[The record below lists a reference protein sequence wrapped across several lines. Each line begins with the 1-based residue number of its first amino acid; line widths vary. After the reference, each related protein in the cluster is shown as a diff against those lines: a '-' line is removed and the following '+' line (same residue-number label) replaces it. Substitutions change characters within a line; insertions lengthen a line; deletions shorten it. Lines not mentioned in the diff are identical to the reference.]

1 MKIKVN
7 YVKNDQAYE
16 MVMLDD
22 HKTIMNLG
30 GRNLPF

>member
-7 YVKNDQAYE
+7 YIDHRENYK

>member
-1 MKIKVN
+1 MKIKV
-7 YVKNDQAYE
+7 KHIPHTEKWQ

-22 HKTIMNLG
+22 GKTIMNLG

>member
-7 YVKNDQAYE
+7 YIPNRNEYE

>member
-7 YVKNDQAYE
+7 YVDNREEYR
-16 MVMLDD
+16 MVKLDD
-22 HKTIMNLG
+22 GKTIMNLG